1 MFSFGAKNNLTLRT
15 VRAFSIA
22 VLGCG
27 LLVNSGLLAG
37 CGVNAKPGSNLPP
50 LSRAGV
56 NQTATGGD
64 LVTLDGSGS
73 GDPEGQAISFTW
85 VQQEGT
91 PVVLTAADTAFPS
104 FTAPDVDET
113 LTFKLIVSDGA
124 QADAD
129 EMDVVVTAATPQPSP
144 TPAPQPAP
152 TPAPNPSPSPKA
164 RQLFI
169 ANRGGDNITSYAS
182 PETIN
187 GNITPDGN
195 VAGLQTKLVTPFDVV
210 VNSADELIAL
220 NHNSAAVTLYAGASA
235 ANGNLSPDAN
245 VEGLATGMV
254 APVSMTINKGE
265 DLLFVGES
273 VGPEILVYSGT
284 TAATFNG
291 NLAPLRRIKSTGN
304 LTFPSGINF
313 GASDDL
319 YVANLTNVLVFANAS
334 SLNGDVAPTRIISSP
349 VFAGGAWDVFIDDDD
364 TMYVCENTRVHMF
377 ANASTLNG
385 TVQPDATLEVA
396 GATFLSSIVVDS
408 DNTAYLAD
416 FGTDGVHSFD
426 AISSL
431 NGTFAPN
438 RLIKGANTQLHAPWR
453 LHLVE

>member
-1 MFSFGAKNNLTLRT
+1 MVAVKVNHNGTARL
-15 VRAFSIA
+15 VRAFSII
-22 VLGCG
+22 VLACG
-27 LLVNSGLLAG
+27 LLTG
-37 CGVNAKPGSNLPP
+37 CGVNAKPGANLPP
-50 LSRAGV
+50 LSRAGADQSV
-56 NQTATGGD
+56 TGGD
-64 LVTLDGSGS
+64 PVTLDGSGS
-73 GDPEGQAISFTW
+73 SDPEGQPISFTW

-91 PVVLTAADTAFPS
+91 PVVLSGSDTAFPT
-104 FTAPDVDET
+104 FTAPNVDET

-129 EMDVVVTAATPQPSP
+129 EVDVAVNAATPQPTP

-152 TPAPNPSPSPKA
+152 TPAPTPSPKA

-169 ANRGGDNITSYAS
+169 ANRGGNNITSYAS
-182 PETIN
+182 PETVN

-195 VAGLQTKLVTPFDVV
+195 VAGLQTKLDSPYDVV

-220 NHNSAAVTLYAGASA
+220 NHNSAAVTLYVGAST

-254 APVSMTINKGE
+254 APISMTINTTE

-291 NLAPLRRIKSTGN
+291 NLAPIRRIKSTGA
-304 LTFPSGINF
+304 LSVPGGINF
-313 GASDDL
+313 GDSDDL
-319 YVANLTNVLVFANAS
+319 YVANVTNVLVFANAS

-364 TMYVCENTRVHMF
+364 TMYICENTRVHMF

-385 TVQPDATLEVA
+385 TRQPDATLEVA
-396 GATFLSSIVVDS
+396 GATFISSIVVDS

-416 FGTDGVHSFD
+416 FGIDGIHSFD
-426 AISSL
+426 AISTL

-453 LHLVE
+453 LQLTE